1 MLHYITKLLTIR
13 YKKIFYIRGKE
24 EGNKKNVGYTS
35 MKVYENIALS
45 DYHNYIKYLD
55 IDYNL
60 YEIHVNVN
68 VCTDIETD

>member
-1 MLHYITKLLTIR
+1 
-13 YKKIFYIRGKE
+13 
-24 EGNKKNVGYTS
+24 

-68 VCTDIETD
+68 VCTDIETDWKIYANFTTVQKKVQFVAYNLLLHSW